1 MTPEFR
7 AYQEQ
12 VIKNSKFVAAELIKR
27 DFKIVTGKL
36 SELIILCVSLYQGML
51 RSVRNLPYEG

>member
-27 DFKIVTGKL
+27 DFKIVTGEL
-36 SELIILCVSLYQGML
+36 SELIILCV
-51 RSVRNLPYEG
+51 